1 MTNPSDRPSP
11 LAGYRVLDLSRVLA
25 GPWCGMV
32 LGDLGADVI
41 KVEHP
46 SRGDDTRHW
55 GAKLPGGESCYYFAT
70 NRNKRGIAVDL
81 SKKEGQQIIRDIARE
96 SDVVIENYKN
106 GDLRR
111 YGLDYESLR
120 DINSQLVY
128 CSISGYGR
136 TGPGAD
142 RLGYDVL
149 IQAESGLMAV
159 TGEPEGSP
167 MKVGVPISDLL
178 AGLHASQAILA
189 ALIARPKVGKGQYID
204 IALMDCTLAALS
216 TVAVSALHQAKA
228 PERFGN
234 AHPDI
239 VPYEA
244 FPASDGDV
252 IVAIGND
259 EQFSRLCT
267 IALERPDLGKDARY
281 KTSRDRLANR
291 EELVRTISDI
301 IRQKPRHD
309 WDKLFAKASV
319 PAGGVKS
326 FLETARSGAGTGRG
340 LIKTVKHSVAGDVQI
355 VGSPLFMEA
364 TPVVEPSPPPMLG
377 QHTTEV
383 LEQFGLSKEWIAELR
398 DRRVIA

>member
-1 MTNPSDRPSP
+1 
-11 LAGYRVLDLSRVLA
+11 
-25 GPWCGMV
+25 MV

-55 GAKLPGGESCYYFAT
+55 GAKLPGGESCYFFAI

-81 SKKEGQQIIRDIARE
+81 STKEGQQIIRDIARE

-120 DINSQLVY
+120 ALNDQLVY

-189 ALIARPKVGKGQYID
+189 ALIARPKIGKGQYID

-216 TVAVSALHQAKA
+216 TVAVTALHQAKA
-228 PERFGN
+228 PKRFGN

-281 KTSRDRLANR
+281 KTNRDRLANR

-383 LEQFGLSKEWIAELR
+383 LEQFGLSKERIAELR